1 MIRTNRELAGV
12 INATTCPTKED
23 FLSLMMSLETYITHT
38 FHVAVAY
45 SATIGLPANQR
56 FWLIV
61 QKASDSVGVMIAIP
75 LNSSTAM
82 YKSYITGGSWSDWI
96 ET

>member
-1 MIRTNRELAGV
+1 MIKTNRNLAGQ

-23 FLSLMMSLETYITHT
+23 FCALMLSLETYILHS
-38 FHVAVAY
+38 FHIAIAY
-45 SATIGLPANQR
+45 SEIIGLPANQR

-61 QKASDSVGVMIAIP
+61 EKASNSVGAMIAIP
-75 LNSSTAM
+75 LNSSTAI
-82 YKSYITGGSWSDWI
+82 YKSYITGGTWSDWI

>member
-1 MIRTNRELAGV
+1 MVKTNRDFAGM

-23 FLSLMMSLETYITHT
+23 FLSLMLSLETYILHS

-45 SATIGLPANQR
+45 SERIGLPANQR

-61 QKASDSVGVMIAIP
+61 QKASNTVGVIIAIP
-75 LNSSTAM
+75 LNSSTAI
-82 YKSYITGGSWSDWI
+82 YKSYFTGGSWSDWI
-96 ET
+96 EM